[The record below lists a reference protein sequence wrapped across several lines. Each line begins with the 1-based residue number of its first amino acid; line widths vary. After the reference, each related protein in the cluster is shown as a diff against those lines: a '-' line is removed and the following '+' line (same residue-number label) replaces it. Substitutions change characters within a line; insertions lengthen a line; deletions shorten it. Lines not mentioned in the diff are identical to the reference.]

1 MALRATGVV
10 SLALLLGAARPA
22 QAELYCVIV
31 AGLGGE
37 PQYQEQFDAS
47 AAALAQAVSRGASA
61 PGQVLRVSGSDATK
75 AALEKLFRGLQK
87 RIQPG
92 DALAVFSIGHGSYDG
107 EHYKFNVPGPDPTE
121 EDWARWLKPIRAK
134 SQLLVHA
141 TSASGAL
148 VEALQAPGRIVV
160 TATRTGGERNAT
172 VFPRYFSAALADSAA
187 DLDKNGWV
195 SAREAFDH
203 AERGVAGHYAR
214 EVRIATEH
222 PRIAGDAAAAFLI
235 ARVGAERA
243 PAQATAAPEA
253 LARRTDLRARI
264 DALRARKTE
273 LAEDAYFRSLE
284 DLFVQLAE
292 LEDELERKQGAPEQA
307 P

>member
-1 MALRATGVV
+1 MAAARGVGV
-10 SLALLLGAARPA
+10 AFALLLAAARPA
-22 QAELYCVIV
+22 HAELYSVIV

-47 AAALAQAVSRGASA
+47 AAALAQAVSRGGSA
-61 PGQVLRVSGSDATK
+61 PGQVIRVSGDDATK
-75 AALEKLFRGLQK
+75 AALEKLFRGLAG
-87 RIQPG
+87 RIQPA

-107 EHYKFNVPGPDPTE
+107 EHYKFNVRGPDPTE
-121 EDWARWLKPIRAK
+121 EDWSKWLKPIRAK
-134 SQLLVHA
+134 RQLLVHA

-160 TATRTGGERNAT
+160 TATRTGMDRNAT
-172 VFPRYFSAALADSAA
+172 VFARYFSAALADAAA
-187 DLDKNGWV
+187 DVDKNGWV

-203 AERGVAGHYAR
+203 AERAVADHYKR

-222 PRIAGDAAAAFLI
+222 PRIEGEAAAAFLI

-243 PAQATAAPEA
+243 SAPAAVPPVA

-264 DALRARKTE
+264 DALRARNAE
-273 LAEDAYFRSLE
+273 LEERADFRSVE
-284 DLFVQLAE
+284 ELFVQLAE
-292 LEDELERKQGAPEQA
+292 FEDEIERAQDAPRET